1 MQGTTAEFYCD
12 NTQEYGYKIVQRNKN
27 RKFGKNFIKIDEK
40 TRLIYVGKIV
50 NLYYQEKK
58 ITVDKKTT
66 KHIFLE
72 ELYFKYKTNM
82 FHVANRILKDTYM
95 AEDAVSE
102 AFIKIAK
109 SQTKILELGQKEQ
122 QDYVLILT
130 KNTALDI
137 WRKRQN
143 VVVNIEEAATIPNLS
158 TVDDT
163 VLSNIGYMRIL
174 QTIEEM
180 DDKFKDPLKLYCFYE
195 HTVDEIAAIMGM
207 KTHTVYYRIAC
218 AKKKLLESL
227 KEKED

>member
-1 MQGTTAEFYCD
+1 M
-12 NTQEYGYKIVQRNKN
+12 QRNKN

-40 TRLIYVGKIV
+40 TRLIYVGEIV

-109 SQTKILELGQKEQ
+109 NQTKILELGQKEQ

-143 VVVNIEEAATIPNLS
+143 VVVNIEEAATIPDLS

-180 DDKFKDPLKLYCFYE
+180 DDNLKI
-195 HTVDEIAAIMGM
+195 H
-207 KTHTVYYRIAC
+207 
-218 AKKKLLESL
+218 
-227 KEKED
+227 

>member
-1 MQGTTAEFYCD
+1 MD
-12 NTQEYGYKIVQRNKN
+12 
-27 RKFGKNFIKIDEK
+27 
-40 TRLIYVGKIV
+40 
-50 NLYYQEKK
+50 KK
-58 ITVDKKTT
+58 IN

-82 FHVANRILKDTYM
+82 FYVANRILKDTYM

-109 SQTKILELGQKEQ
+109 NQTKILKLGQKEQ
-122 QDYVLILT
+122 KDYVLILT

-137 WRKRQN
+137 WRKQQN
-143 VVVNIEEAATIPNLS
+143 VAINIEEVATIPDFS
-158 TVDDT
+158 TVDDM

-174 QTIEEM
+174 QKIEEM
-180 DDKFKDPLKLYCFYE
+180 DDRFKDPLKLYCFYE
-195 HTVDEIAAIMGM
+195 HTVDEIADIMGM
-207 KTHTVYYRIAC
+207 KTHSVYYRIAC